1 MESVSKD
8 WTQINKKLI
17 GNKAKPSG
25 HLKLW
30 LKNGGF
36 RCLRMSLRG
45 KKKKNLKEKYYVK
58 SRARGTNIS
67 VHFVSN
73 AVDSFVPGICSF

>member
-1 MESVSKD
+1 MECMDSGLDTLTVFRYCDHAVSQSFVGVHWLLMESVSKD

-36 RCLRMSLRG
+36 RCLRMSLR
-45 KKKKNLKEKYYVK
+45 
-58 SRARGTNIS
+58 SRI
-67 VHFVSN
+67 
-73 AVDSFVPGICSF
+73 